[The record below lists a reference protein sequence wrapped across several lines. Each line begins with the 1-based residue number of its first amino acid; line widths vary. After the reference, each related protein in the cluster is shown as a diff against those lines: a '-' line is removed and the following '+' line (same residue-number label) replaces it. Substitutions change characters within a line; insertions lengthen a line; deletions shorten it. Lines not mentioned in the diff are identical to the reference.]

1 MMEKGENDQRNRIKS
16 TWRIRVSRVKE
27 GLLGA
32 RSEKYFENL
41 GGEQV
46 NSGSDRYK
54 ERVTKIEHFA
64 GH

>member
-1 MMEKGENDQRNRIKS
+1 MKS

-41 GGEQV
+41 GGEQG

-54 ERVTKIEHFA
+54 ERVTKNEHFP